1 MTPRRV
7 EVAAAVLQRADG
19 SFLLAQRPAGKFYAG
34 YWEFPG
40 GKIEPG
46 EAAVSALVRELHEE
60 LGIDVQRAYPWIT
73 RDYDYAHAAVRLRF
87 YRVTEWSGEL
97 HGRESQQFMWQHVDA
112 ISVSPLLPAN
122 GPILGALAL
131 PSLYGISNAA
141 DVGSPKFLS
150 GLQRALEG
158 GLRLIQ
164 IRDKSL
170 APDARLALAVKA
182 VALARAHRASI
193 VINGDAALA
202 ARVGA
207 DGVHL
212 TSTQLMAAR
221 SRPAARLVGASCH
234 DERELARA
242 AEIGADFVVLG
253 PVTETAT
260 HAASPTLGWHRFG
273 ELIADYPLPVY
284 AIGGLREQD
293 FPEAWQAGAHG
304 IAAIRGAWPPE

>member
-1 MTPRRV
+1 VTARRV
-7 EVAAAVLQRADG
+7 EVAAAVLQRADR
-19 SFLLAQRPAGKFYAG
+19 SFLLAQRPAGKVYAG

-40 GKIEPG
+40 GKIEHGESAPG
-46 EAAVSALVRELHEE
+46 ALARELHEE
-60 LGIDVQRAYPWIT
+60 LGIDVKRVYPWLT

-112 ISVSPLLPAN
+112 LTVGPLLPAN
-122 GPILGALAL
+122 GPILSALAL
-131 PSLYGISNAA
+131 PHLYGISNAA
-141 DVGSPKFLS
+141 EVGSAKFLS
-150 GLQRALEG
+150 GLQRALTR

-170 APDARLALAVKA
+170 APDARQALAVEA

-202 ARVGA
+202 ERVGA

-212 TSTQLMAAR
+212 PSTQLMAAR
-221 SRPAARLVGASCH
+221 SRPAVRLVGASCH

-242 AEIGADFVVLG
+242 AEIGADFVVVG
-253 PVTETAT
+253 PVSETAS
-260 HAASPTLGWHRFG
+260 HAGSPTLGWRRFR

-284 AIGGLREQD
+284 AIGGMREQD